1 MNEENKN
8 DKVVGEVPDLED
20 KREVYKRLFDMATSK
35 IDVEV
40 AVDVPV
46 RDALE
51 SLGVTVDDKG
61 RVLLET
67 IRTTQLIENHWLI
80 RSAVL
85 GRSKENPD
93 LVFGLMP
100 TGWEYAGDMSV
111 EDDVKTIGTCLAESG
126 RTLNLVELFAYT
138 IINTENPFL
147 ANMMVNQRMQAIIAN
162 FAAVVHT
169 MVNRVMGLKG
179 GGKKSVPVA
188 ASPRKKPGKGDGRG
202 TPGKNEIRKTI
213 PVPVPDEDED
223 EEKPN

>member
-1 MNEENKN
+1 MNEEK
-8 DKVVGEVPDLED
+8 KKEKPVGDEPNYDD
-20 KREVYKRLFDMATSK
+20 KREMFKHLFSMSNQTV
-35 IDVEV
+35 DVEI
-40 AVDVPV
+40 AVDKLVQKELI
-46 RDALE
+46 DK
-51 SLGVTVDDKG
+51 GITVDEKG
-61 RVLLET
+61 RVLIES

-111 EDDVKTIGTCLAESG
+111 EDDVSSIGACLAGSG
-126 RTLNLVELFAYT
+126 RNLNLVELFAYN

-147 ANMMVNQRMQAIIAN
+147 ANMMVAQRMQAIIAN

-169 MVNRVMGLKG
+169 MINRIMGLKG
-179 GGKKSVPVA
+179 KGGAGKKPVAVA
-188 ASPRKKPGKGDGRG
+188 ASPKKKPDNGDGREG
-202 TPGKNEIRKTI
+202 PGKNE
-213 PVPVPDEDED
+213 DD